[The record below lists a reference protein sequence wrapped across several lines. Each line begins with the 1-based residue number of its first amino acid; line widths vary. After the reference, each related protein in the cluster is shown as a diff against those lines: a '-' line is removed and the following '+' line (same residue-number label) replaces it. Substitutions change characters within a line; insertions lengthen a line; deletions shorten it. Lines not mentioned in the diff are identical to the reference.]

1 MVQIFIIIF
10 ATLIVSCTS
19 KPNTESLSCNQFFGE
34 FQTQDSSFTWRLE
47 LLENGYAKYSQLDN
61 TLSEEFE
68 WKCKGNRLTISDGYW
83 NFGFPLNR
91 YSTAEIEFEL
101 LNNTQVRINRYHS
114 TMIML
119 LFIPVLSGDGDRSS
133 IGTRVQ

>member
-61 TLSEEFE
+61 T
-68 WKCKGNRLTISDGYW
+68 
-83 NFGFPLNR
+83 
-91 YSTAEIEFEL
+91 
-101 LNNTQVRINRYHS
+101 QVRINRDHS

-119 LFIPVLSGDGDRSS
+119 LFIPVLSGDGDRLS
-133 IGTRVQ
+133 IGTRVH